1 MPEGV
6 TPLKTFRAFV
16 DERYSLFQPGTLVDL
31 DMKMLADAFVEWV
44 DEIAAPAAERAS
56 HPLVM
61 AYPSPLREALEKAG
75 PGGIVYVDEN
85 MTPVAPPQKTISA
98 ERAWQIEQCK
108 KHGYW
113 KSLEYLMRHD

>member
-6 TPLKTFRAFV
+6 TLPH
-16 DERYSLFQPGTLVDL
+16 
-31 DMKMLADAFVEWV
+31 
-44 DEIAAPAAERAS
+44 DEIVGLLRSILRLLQTMANPPMITTYPPPA
-56 HPLVM
+56 LQ
-61 AYPSPLREALEKAG
+61 RELEKAG

-85 MTPVAPPQKTISA
+85 MNPVSTPQKATSP

-113 KSLEYLMRHD
+113 KSLEYLLRHD